1 VSTPRPF
8 FVIAL
13 FPPVVTIQVLEPRM
27 EFLFAML
34 ASSRF
39 SFSGEKI
46 KETT

>member
-1 VSTPRPF
+1 
-8 FVIAL
+8 
-13 FPPVVTIQVLEPRM
+13 M